1 MFGVL
6 AVLPRR
12 LLGAI
17 PVLILLVLAVFSL
30 QKLAPVDPIAALVG
44 AKASPEV
51 YAAARHKLGLD
62 QPLPVQF
69 WNYLTNAVTGDLGQS
84 TVTRTPVLSDLA
96 SFVPVTLELLFVA
109 MIFTVVIGFL
119 MGLVTAQGWR
129 GSGVLRVVMVSGASV
144 PVFLACLLGMLVFY
158 RWLNILP
165 VTGQTAFTDAPDG
178 PTHFLMIDS
187 LLAGRPDI
195 FADDLYHLVLPAF
208 CLALTPA
215 VAVGRVLRSSLEAT
229 LRADHTRTARSIG
242 LSEKRILVGH
252 ALRNSVGPVLAL
264 LGLQLAVMVGNCIL
278 VELIFARPGI
288 GLYISRAIDKA
299 DFNAIAGVTLVVG
312 ALYVVTNIVIDM
324 LQSLADPRVAM

>member
-1 MFGVL
+1 ML
-6 AVLPRR
+6 TVLPRR

-17 PVLILLVLAVFSL
+17 PVLIVLILAVFTL
-30 QKLAPVDPIAALVG
+30 QKLAPVDPVAALVG

-51 YAAARHKLGLD
+51 YAAARTKLGLD
-62 QPLPVQF
+62 QPLPIQF
-69 WNYLTNAVTGDLGQS
+69 WHYLTRAVTGDLGQS
-84 TVTRTPVLSDLA
+84 TVTRTPVLSDLT
-96 SFVPVTLELLFVA
+96 SFLPVTLELLFVA
-109 MIFTVVIGFL
+109 MVLTVIIGFVL
-119 MGLVTAQGWR
+119 GLATAQGWR
-129 GSGVLRVVMVSGASV
+129 GSGVLRVVMVSGASI

-158 RWLNILP
+158 RWLNLLP
-165 VTGQTAFTDAPDG
+165 VTGQTSFVDAPAG
-178 PTHFLMIDS
+178 PTHFLLVDS
-187 LLAGRPDI
+187 LLAGRPDV
-195 FADDLYHLVLPAF
+195 FADDLLHLLLPAF
-208 CLALTPA
+208 CLAVTPA

-242 LSEKRILVGH
+242 LSEKRILVVH
-252 ALRNSVGPVLAL
+252 SLRNSVGPVLAL

-312 ALYVVTNIVIDM
+312 ALYVLTNIVIDM

>member
-1 MFGVL
+1 ML
-6 AVLPRR
+6 TVLPRR

-17 PVLILLVLAVFSL
+17 PVLLVLVLAVFTL
-30 QKLAPVDPIAALVG
+30 QKVAPVDPVAALVG

-69 WNYLTNAVTGDLGQS
+69 WQYLVHAVQGDLGQS
-84 TVTRTPVLSDLA
+84 SLTRTPVVSDIAKYL
-96 SFVPVTLELLFVA
+96 PVTLELLFVA
-109 MIFTVVIGFL
+109 LIFTAIIGFFL
-119 MGLVTAQGWR
+119 GLATAQGWR

-158 RWLNILP
+158 RFVQILP
-165 VTGQTAFTDAPDG
+165 ITDQTSYIDAPDG
-178 PTHFLMIDS
+178 PTHSLLVDS
-187 LLAGRPDI
+187 VLAGRPEV
-195 FADDLYHLVLPAF
+195 FFDDLYHLVLPAF

-229 LRADHTRTARSIG
+229 LRADHTRTARALG
-242 LSEKRILVGH
+242 LGEKRILIVH
-252 ALRNSVGPVLAL
+252 TLRNSLGPVFAL
-264 LGLQLAVMVGNCIL
+264 MGLQIAVMIGNCIL

-299 DFNAIAGVTLVVG
+299 DFNAIAGVTLVIG
-312 ALYVVTNIVIDM
+312 LLYVVTNIVVDA
-324 LQSLADPRVAM
+324 LQSVADPRVAL